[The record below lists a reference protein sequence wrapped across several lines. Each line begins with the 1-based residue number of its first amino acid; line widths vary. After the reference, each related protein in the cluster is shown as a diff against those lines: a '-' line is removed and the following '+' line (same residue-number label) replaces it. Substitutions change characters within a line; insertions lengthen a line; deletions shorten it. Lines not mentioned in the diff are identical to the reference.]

1 MGRRPLVPSSVNGV
15 PGERPIIIPLWFFD
29 DIAAGIVS
37 RTCFLLSFSFRSK
50 IYRSYF
56 PNFVFAFLLEFLLH
70 RGSDS
75 VLDSAQIFHLRIEY
89 FDRF

>member
-29 DIAAGIVS
+29 DIATGIVS